1 MPLAVYLRNSRVID
15 IMIAEG
21 NLFIEICSNALSVY
35 VKSKENGNDF
45 IMKKKNKFL
54 NMFIFNFNLIMI
66 YKNVRFIFR

>member
-21 NLFIEICSNALSVY
+21 NLFIEICSNAVSVY

-45 IMKKKNKFL
+45 IMKKKKISFL
-54 NMFIFNFNLIMI
+54 TCLFLILT
-66 YKNVRFIFR
+66 